1 MKILNYDKPYIV
13 STNTLILQ
21 TVRQESRLQTLII
34 EKDDTFIHPR
44 RSLHLIRASC
54 QHYGTTLEVATNFA
68 KKVLNDRHKV
78 PIVIA
83 VDHGIPLIM
92 IPTLSASSEQNIW
105 IAFHAITDFKP
116 GESGYTVIRLTNNY
130 VIKIQTSEATIQRQ
144 IALAYLLQ
152 RDYQNK
158 FIQING
164 SWTQAPPHIG

>member
-34 EKDDTFIHPR
+34 EKDETFIHPR

-54 QHYGTTLEVATNFA
+54 HHYGTTLEVVTNFA

-105 IAFHAITDFKP
+105 IAFHAITDFRSS
-116 GESGYTVIRLTNNY
+116 ESGYTVIRLTNNY
-130 VIKIQTSEATIQRQ
+130 IIKIQTSEATIQRQ

-158 FIQING
+158 FVQING
-164 SWTQAPPHIG
+164 AWTQAPPHIS

>member
-1 MKILNYDKPYIV
+1 MKILKPDKPYIV

-21 TVRQESRLQTLII
+21 TVRKESRLQTLII
-34 EKDDTFIHPR
+34 EKDGTFLHPR

-54 QHYGTTLEVATNFA
+54 HHYGTTLEVATNFA

-105 IAFHAITDFKP
+105 IAFHAIINFRP
-116 GESGYTVIRLTNNY
+116 GEAGYTIIELTNNY
-130 VIKIQTSEATIQRQ
+130 IIKIQTSEATIQRQ

-152 RDYQNK
+152 RDYRSKFFHMNTSWAQN
-158 FIQING
+158 
-164 SWTQAPPHIG
+164 PPNIG